1 MRSLSSVPDAD
12 PVAVPVEE
20 QAPAEVRWGLG
31 DALVGWVIA
40 QVGAILTTGVVLA
53 VTDRDFDDLSIASIA
68 VIQMGMWLGML
79 GVPWFAARVKG
90 NGLVRDFGLA
100 IKAIDVPV
108 GVLAGVVSQFAMFL
122 VYVPIFVLFDVDA
135 DDLSAPAQ
143 DMTDRAS
150 GALGTVLLV
159 LVVGVGAP
167 IVEELF
173 YRGLVQRSAIR
184 RVGERWGVAVTAVL
198 FGAVHFQLLQFPS
211 LAIFGAVLGLLT
223 LRTGRLGPAIVAHMA
238 FNLTAV
244 ISLVAS

>member
-1 MRSLSSVPDAD
+1 MRSLSSVPEAD
-12 PVAVPVEE
+12 PIAVPVE
-20 QAPAEVRWGLG
+20 QAPADVRWGLG
-31 DALVGWVIA
+31 DAIAGWVLA
-40 QVGAILTTGVVLA
+40 QVGAILATGVVLG
-53 VTDRDFDDLSIASIA
+53 VTDRDFDDLSIGAIA
-68 VIQMGMWLGML
+68 IIQTGMWLGML
-79 GVPWFAARVKG
+79 GVPWFAAKVKG

-100 IKAIDVPV
+100 IKAIDVPL
-108 GVLAGVVSQFAMFL
+108 GALAGVVSQFAMFI

-150 GALGTVLLV
+150 GTVGTVLLV
-159 LVVGVGAP
+159 LVVGIGAP

-184 RVGERWGVAVTAVL
+184 RFGEGWGVAFTAVV

-211 LAIFGAVLGLLT
+211 LAIFGAVLGILA